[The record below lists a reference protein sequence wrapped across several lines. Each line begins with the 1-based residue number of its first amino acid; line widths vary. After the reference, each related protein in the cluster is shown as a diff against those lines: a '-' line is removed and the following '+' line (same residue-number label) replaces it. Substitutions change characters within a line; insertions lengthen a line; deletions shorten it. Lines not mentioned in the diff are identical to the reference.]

1 MNRRRILTW
10 LGAVALLA
18 LVLTS
23 SVVTPTGSACA
34 ETPDQP
40 LVVSNCRVALIRRAS
55 LAGSRLGILQSVS
68 VSEGDLVERGQV
80 IATLHDE
87 LPRQALAVAQ
97 MEMANTVELRLN
109 RKISELATLEYSKA
123 MELNRTIPGGV
134 SEIDVKKL
142 RLAAEKSLLQ
152 LEQAD
157 FVLQMAALKTGEA
170 EVALDSYR
178 IVAPFSGVVL
188 QVSKQPGE
196 ALAAGEVVAE
206 IANFDSMRVEGF
218 IPVAASGR
226 VHRGAAVV
234 VDVSGAEPHR
244 TSRFEGRLKHVAPI
258 VNEVSQEVRVWAEVE
273 NRRNLLKDGLPAT
286 MRITMSRPQGDDVAS
301 ERTGRNAGND

>member
-1 MNRRRILTW
+1 MKTWRIMTW
-10 LGAVALLA
+10 LGAIAVLA
-18 LVLTS
+18 G
-23 SVVTPTGSACA
+23 SVCA
-34 ETPDQP
+34 EPPDQT

-55 LAGSRLGILQSVS
+55 LAGARLGILQSVS

-80 IATLHDE
+80 VATLRDE
-87 LPRQALAVAQ
+87 MPRQALAVAQ
-97 MEMANTVELRLN
+97 KEMANTVELRLN
-109 RKISELATLEYSKA
+109 KKISELATLEYSKA

-157 FVLQMAALKTGEA
+157 FLLQMAALKTKEA

-196 ALAAGEVVAE
+196 ALGAGEVVME
-206 IANFDSMRVEGF
+206 IANFDTMRVEGF

-226 VHRGAAVV
+226 VQRGAEVV
-234 VDVSGAEPHR
+234 VEVSGAEPQR
-244 TSRFEGRLKHVAPI
+244 TSRFEGRLRHIAPI
-258 VNEVSQEVRVWAEVE
+258 VNEVSQEVRVWAEID

-286 MRITMSRPQGDDVAS
+286 MRIRVSKMPAEDVAIG
-301 ERTGRNAGND
+301 RTQRNAADQ